1 METVDVMETVE
12 MEEIVVEIMETVEM
26 EEIVLEIMETVEMEE
41 IVVKTMETV
50 GMEEMMVEIME
61 TMEVEET
68 EEIMETT
75 EETEAVGEIRVM
87 EEEIKSRD
95 TQESM
100 AQSQIPTKAKI
111 TWMIT
116 ALLQTSMELL
126 LHQSMASMVASQ
138 ASMGT
143 EATNLQLREVTI
155 PPLGEVTIQRRCA
168 VINRL
173 RRDHTEV
180 MDRTEATPQRGVT
193 TRPPLEATIQPPR
206 NTNQRPNQKSM
217 NHLRPLQKSMDHLRP
232 LQKSMDHPRHHQRSM
247 EDPRSMGSSPDN
259 SMQNRFKIND
269 IS

>member
-1 METVDVMETVE
+1 
-12 MEEIVVEIMETVEM
+12 
-26 EEIVLEIMETVEMEE
+26 
-41 IVVKTMETV
+41 
-50 GMEEMMVEIME
+50 MVEIME
-61 TMEVEET
+61 TTEVGET

-116 ALLQTSMELL
+116 ALLQ
-126 LHQSMASMVASQ
+126 SMASMVVSQ

-155 PPLGEVTIQRRCA
+155 PPLGEVIIQRRYA

-173 RRDHTEV
+173 RRGHTEV

-193 TRPPLEATIQPPR
+193 TRPPSEATIQPPR
-206 NTNQRPNQKSM
+206 NITQPPNQKSM

-232 LQKSMDHPRHHQRSM
+232 HQKSMDHL
-247 EDPRSMGSSPDN
+247 
-259 SMQNRFKIND
+259 
-269 IS
+269 

>member
-1 METVDVMETVE
+1 METT
-12 MEEIVVEIMETVEM
+12 
-26 EEIVLEIMETVEMEE
+26 
-41 IVVKTMETV
+41 
-50 GMEEMMVEIME
+50 
-61 TMEVEET
+61 EVEET

-87 EEEIKSRD
+87 GEEIKSKD

-116 ALLQTSMELL
+116 ALLQTSMELPL
-126 LHQSMASMVASQ
+126 QLSMASMVVSQ

-155 PPLGEVTIQRRCA
+155 PPLGEVTIQRRYA
-168 VINRL
+168 VINQL
-173 RRDHTEV
+173 RRGHTEV

-206 NTNQRPNQKSM
+206 NTTQPPNQKSM
-217 NHLRPLQKSMDHLRP
+217 NHLRLLQKSMDHL
-232 LQKSMDHPRHHQRSM
+232 RHHQRSM

-259 SMQNRFKIND
+259 SMQNQFEITD
-269 IS
+269 

>member
-1 METVDVMETVE
+1 MDITETVDEMETMEMEEIVVE
-12 MEEIVVEIMETVEM
+12 MMETADMEEIVVEIMETAEM
-26 EEIVLEIMETVEMEE
+26 EEIVVETMETVEMEE

-50 GMEEMMVEIME
+50 GMEEIVVEIME
-61 TMEVEET
+61 TTEVEKT

-87 EEEIKSRD
+87 GEEIKSKD

-126 LHQSMASMVASQ
+126 LRPNMASMVVSQ

-155 PPLGEVTIQRRCA
+155 PPLGEVTIQRRYA

-173 RRDHTEV
+173 RRGHTEV
-180 MDRTEATPQRGVT
+180 MDRTEATPQQGAT
-193 TRPPLEATIQPPR
+193 TRPPSEVTIQPPR
-206 NTNQRPNQKSM
+206 NITQPPNQKSM
-217 NHLRPLQKSMDHLRP
+217 NHLRPHQKSMDHLRP
-232 LQKSMDHPRHHQRSM
+232 LQKVC
-247 EDPRSMGSSPDN
+247 
-259 SMQNRFKIND
+259 
-269 IS
+269 